1 MQGRISQTSNL
12 ILDLRNN
19 GGGYVVAL
27 ERLAGYFVDKDTKI
41 ADLKGRKAMKPQTA
55 KTRGK
60 DVFNGKLIVL
70 IDANSG
76 SAAEIFAR
84 FVQIE
89 QRGVVIGDQSAGAV
103 MQSVSVPMQ
112 MGGDSIVAYGM
123 SLTNA
128 DVIMTDGKSLEH
140 IGVTPQLALKPV
152 GADIARSAMS
162 FYPPRWN
169 FSDKKLRLKQP
180 ENFFHL
186 NGKTTKAIR
195 KKFSEPL

>member
-70 IDANSG
+70 IDANSV
-76 SAAEIFAR
+76 FA
-84 FVQIE
+84 IIIYE
-89 QRGVVIGDQSAGAV
+89 
-103 MQSVSVPMQ
+103 
-112 MGGDSIVAYGM
+112 
-123 SLTNA
+123 
-128 DVIMTDGKSLEH
+128 E
-140 IGVTPQLALKPV
+140 KP
-152 GADIARSAMS
+152 R
-162 FYPPRWN
+162 N
-169 FSDKKLRLKQP
+169 FSRGFL
-180 ENFFHL
+180 
-186 NGKTTKAIR
+186 
-195 KKFSEPL
+195 S